1 MAGNG
6 KSGDKRRHGCV
17 GGRTQSHNPIT
28 GLWTKRDTQTAQ
40 FTDVKTSGGQF
51 KGVKK
56 EK

>member
-6 KSGDKRRHGCV
+6 KSGGNRRHGYV
-17 GGRTQSHNPIT
+17 GGRMQSQNPIT
-28 GLWTKRDTQTAQ
+28 GLWNKRDTQTAQ

>member
-17 GGRTQSHNPIT
+17 GGRTQSHNPRT
-28 GLWTKRDTQTAQ
+28 GLWTKRDKQTGQ
-40 FTDVKTSGGQF
+40 FMDVKTSGGKF
-51 KGVKK
+51 KGIRK